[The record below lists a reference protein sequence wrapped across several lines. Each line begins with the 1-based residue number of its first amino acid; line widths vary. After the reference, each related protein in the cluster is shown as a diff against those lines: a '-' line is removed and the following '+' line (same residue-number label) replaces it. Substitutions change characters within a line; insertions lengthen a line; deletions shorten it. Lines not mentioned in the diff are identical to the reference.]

1 MKEKMSPPPLKKKMR
16 KLQKQILTEMTIS
29 YLPDKEFRSQSIKN
43 NCNYNNLL
51 MDPQREE
58 M

>member
-1 MKEKMSPPPLKKKMR
+1 MKEKMPPTQKKMR
-16 KLQKQILTEMTIS
+16 KLQKQILTEITIS

-43 NCNYNNLL
+43 NCNYSNLL
-51 MDPQREE
+51 MDPQREK